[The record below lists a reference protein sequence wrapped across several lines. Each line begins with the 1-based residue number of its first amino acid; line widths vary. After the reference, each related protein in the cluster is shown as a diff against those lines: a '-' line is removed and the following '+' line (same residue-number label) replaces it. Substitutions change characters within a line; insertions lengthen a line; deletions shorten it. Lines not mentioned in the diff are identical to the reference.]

1 MVYIGNKYYIS
12 MSLVKVTPNITNDN
26 IIPKL
31 NLAEKFSVLLA
42 KAPFCIHEITP
53 ERKLVNVSQSGLKM
67 LNVKKEEVEGIDYFD
82 CIAKQDR
89 PRIKKLFQKAT
100 EGKSI
105 EFTFKSNNPNQE
117 IYYVSNFIPL
127 KQMPNGL
134 WHLIGI
140 TQDITEYKRNN
151 NQLISIINN
160 IPISI
165 SYCNKEATLIAANK
179 HIIKKNTIGSSLR
192 TILGTA
198 GFKKVEKYFNKALM
212 GKKQSFYHY
221 QAKLKAH
228 IYSTYL
234 PYYNKNNEVTGVISS
249 CTDISALKNNQKIL
263 QKTINKLTGTNTEL
277 EHYNYSVSHD
287 LREPIRTI
295 SICIELLEEKTLL
308 KDNKD
313 IIKQIKQNISFIN
326 NLISNLSN
334 YSKINHQT
342 KILENVPIKNILDEI
357 IENYKLSINKK
368 ILVSLDIE
376 VNIVKINKLHVRQV
390 LQNLIGNAIKY
401 NESNIIKLN
410 IEVTTKKNNYLFTI
424 ADNGI
429 GIEPQ
434 YYKKIFE
441 ISCKIPSKYNSTGSG
456 FGLSICK
463 KIIDMYGGKITVK
476 KNLETNGSIFSFAFP
491 ITKNK

>member
-1 MVYIGNKYYIS
+1 
-12 MSLVKVTPNITNDN
+12 MSLVKVTPNITNND
-26 IIPKL
+26 IITNL
-31 NLAEKFSVLLA
+31 NKTEKFSILLE

-53 ERKLVNVSQSGLKM
+53 EGKLVNVSQGGLKM
-67 LNVKKEEVEGIDYFD
+67 LNVTKEEVEGIDYFD

-89 PRIKKLFQKAT
+89 PRIEKLFQKAIQ
-100 EGKSI
+100 GKSI

-117 IYYVSNFIPL
+117 TYYVSNFIPL

-151 NQLISIINN
+151 NQLVSIINN
-160 IPISI
+160 LPISI
-165 SYCNKEATLIAANK
+165 SHCNKDAILIAANN
-179 HIIKKNTIGSSLR
+179 HIIKKNKNTIGSSLR

-198 GFKKVEKYFNKALM
+198 GFKKVEKYFNKALT

-234 PYYNKNNEVTGVISS
+234 PYYNKNNEVTGIISS
-249 CTDISALKNNQKIL
+249 CTDISELKNNQKIL
-263 QKTINKLTGTNTEL
+263 QKTINKLTATNIEL

-295 SICIELLEEKTLL
+295 SICTELLEEKILL
-308 KDNKD
+308 KDSKD
-313 IIKQIKQNISFIN
+313 LIKQIKQNISFIN
-326 NLISNLSN
+326 NLISNLSD
-334 YSKINHQT
+334 YSKINQQT
-342 KILENVPIKNILDEI
+342 KILENVSIKNILNEI
-357 IENYKLSINKK
+357 IENYRLSINKK
-368 ILVSLDIE
+368 IVITSDIKI
-376 VNIVKINKLHVRQV
+376 NIIKINKLHIRQV
-390 LQNLIGNAIKY
+390 LQNIIGNAIKY
-401 NESNIIKLN
+401 NDSNIIKLA

-429 GIEPQ
+429 GIDPR

-456 FGLSICK
+456 FGLNICK
-463 KIIDMYGGKITVK
+463 KIIDIYGGKIIVK
-476 KNLETNGSIFSFAFP
+476 KNLETNGSIFSFTFP
-491 ITKNK
+491 TTKNK